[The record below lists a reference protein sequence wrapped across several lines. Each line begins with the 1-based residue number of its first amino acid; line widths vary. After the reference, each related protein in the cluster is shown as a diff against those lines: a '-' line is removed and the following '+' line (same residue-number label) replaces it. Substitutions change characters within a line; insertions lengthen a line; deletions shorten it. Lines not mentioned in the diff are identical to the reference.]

1 MYISCRTGH
10 TVFMNHKSNL
20 YLNNFI
26 KCGIAGWCLEIL
38 FTSSMALRRREMTLK
53 GTTSIW
59 MFPIY
64 GLACLFS
71 PICRRIQHF
80 PAFVRGCFYTVCIFF
95 TEYTTGSLLRHF
107 HACPWNYSHARFQ
120 IRGCIYALMIFT
132 GEFLSGRLLQK
143 HRLCP
148 WDYTSHHWN
157 IQGIIR
163 LDFFPYWF
171 ATGLFFEKLLT
182 EKPSSQSKG

>member
-1 MYISCRTGH
+1 MYIPCRTGH

-38 FTSSMALRRREMTLK
+38 FTASMALRRREMTLK

-64 GLACLFS
+64 GSMA
-71 PICRRIQHF
+71 
-80 PAFVRGCFYTVCIFF
+80 
-95 TEYTTGSLLRHF
+95 LLRPF
-107 HACPWNYSHARFQ
+107 FLCMQKLAFPV
-120 IRGCIYALMIFT
+120 RGCIYALMIFA

-143 HRLCP
+143 HHLCP

>member
-1 MYISCRTGH
+1 MYISCRIGH

-64 GLACLFS
+64 GSMA
-71 PICRRIQHF
+71 
-80 PAFVRGCFYTVCIFF
+80 
-95 TEYTTGSLLRHF
+95 LLRPF
-107 HACPWNYSHARFQ
+107 FLRMQKLAFPV
-120 IRGCIYALMIFT
+120 RGCIYALMIFA

-143 HRLCP
+143 HQLCP

-182 EKPSSQSKG
+182 EKPSSQSKGWIIPHSLLHFPMFKKGEGIPPLPTALCI

>member
-64 GLACLFS
+64 GSMA
-71 PICRRIQHF
+71 
-80 PAFVRGCFYTVCIFF
+80 
-95 TEYTTGSLLRHF
+95 LLRPF
-107 HACPWNYSHARFQ
+107 FLRMQKLAFPV
-120 IRGCIYALMIFT
+120 RGCIYALMIFA
-132 GEFLSGRLLQK
+132 GESLSGRLLQK
-143 HRLCP
+143 HQLCP

>member
-1 MYISCRTGH
+1 MYIPCRTGH

-38 FTSSMALRRREMTLK
+38 FTASMALRRREMTFFLRMQK
-53 GTTSIW
+53 LA
-59 MFPIY
+59 FP
-64 GLACLFS
+64 
-71 PICRRIQHF
+71 
-80 PAFVRGCFYTVCIFF
+80 V
-95 TEYTTGSLLRHF
+95 
-107 HACPWNYSHARFQ
+107 
-120 IRGCIYALMIFT
+120 RGCIYALMIFA

-143 HRLCP
+143 HHLCP